1 MEYAYRGAQ
10 PRAMALADA
19 PEILPAHVF
28 VRGNPNNPGAE
39 VPRKF
44 LGVLAGENGQPFRDG
59 SGRLDLARAIASK
72 DNPLTA
78 RVMVNRVWHHH
89 FGAGLVRTT
98 SDFGLR
104 GETPSHPELLD
115 MVALYFIENGW
126 SVKKLHRLIL
136 LSNTYQQGSQDNV
149 QARQIDPENRLLWR
163 MSRRRL
169 DFEAL
174 RDSMLAVS
182 GQLDRSMGGLPAS
195 ITAQP
200 STRRRSVYAF
210 VDRARLPGVFQTFDF
225 ASPDQHSPQ
234 RFLTTIPQQALFLM
248 NSPFVVEQARHLA
261 ARVEIASEK
270 EPRRRLEALYRLV
283 VGREPTKFEME
294 QGLDFVDSQTDG
306 SLPMSGQ
313 PPSVWQYGVGEYGPS
328 SEHLKT
334 FRPFQYFTGDAW
346 QPVSLLPSRDFSQ
359 AQLTADGGEA
369 ADDPRFVVVRRWVS
383 PLAGKVSINGT
394 LRHVQA
400 KFSKGDG
407 IRGRILSSREGE
419 LASWTVKGV
428 EAVTKLSGIEVKA
441 GDTFDFVIE
450 GRDDSEGDTFVW
462 APAIEALPVEGAKP
476 DQPLKWSTSADFRGP
491 LPAPLSKW
499 EQYAQVLLETNEFA
513 FVE

>member
-1 MEYAYRGAQ
+1 
-10 PRAMALADA
+10 
-19 PEILPAHVF
+19 
-28 VRGNPNNPGAE
+28 
-39 VPRKF
+39 
-44 LGVLAGENGQPFRDG
+44 
-59 SGRLDLARAIASK
+59 
-72 DNPLTA
+72 
-78 RVMVNRVWHHH
+78 
-89 FGAGLVRTT
+89 
-98 SDFGLR
+98 
-104 GETPSHPELLD
+104 
-115 MVALYFIENGW
+115 
-126 SVKKLHRLIL
+126 
-136 LSNTYQQGSQDNV
+136 
-149 QARQIDPENRLLWR
+149 
-163 MSRRRL
+163 
-169 DFEAL
+169 
-174 RDSMLAVS
+174 
-182 GQLDRSMGGLPAS
+182 
-195 ITAQP
+195 
-200 STRRRSVYAF
+200 
-210 VDRARLPGVFQTFDF
+210 
-225 ASPDQHSPQ
+225 
-234 RFLTTIPQQALFLM
+234 M

-313 PPSVWQYGVGEYGPS
+313 PPSVWQYGVGEYGTS

-346 QPVSLLPSRDFSQ
+346 QPVPMLPSRDLSQ

-407 IRGRILSSREGE
+407 IRGRILSNREGE
-419 LASWTVKGV
+419 MASWTVKGV

-441 GDTFDFVIE
+441 GDTFDFVVE
-450 GRDDSEGDTFVW
+450 GRDDSEGDAFVW
-462 APAIEALPVEGAKP
+462 APAIEAVPVEGAKP
-476 DQPLKWSTSADFRGP
+476 DQPLKWSASADFRGP
-491 LPAPLSKW
+491 QPAPLSKW